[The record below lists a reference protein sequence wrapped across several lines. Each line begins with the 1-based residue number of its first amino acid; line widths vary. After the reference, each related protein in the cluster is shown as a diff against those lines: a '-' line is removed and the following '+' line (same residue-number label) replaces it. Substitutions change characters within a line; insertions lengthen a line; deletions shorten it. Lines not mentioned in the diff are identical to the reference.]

1 MWHRVE
7 KLNVI
12 MKVVDGKIRRIAI
25 VTRTTAGGG
34 GANRVAE
41 ELYLLLNDESSVEV
55 DFWINHPTGNTQ
67 SKYRKLCKQPAK
79 RLEQLT
85 RVSSNMLRAPGIFEL
100 PFLRIARHW
109 QSYDLIHFHDTSV
122 TCSPASMRW
131 FAHRVPVVWTM
142 HDLSPLTGGCIYPM
156 ECTKY
161 QGCCHR
167 CPQVGKWPL
176 SRFDSTAWTQ
186 AFKRKT
192 AASGL
197 VQPIVPSRWLENEVS
212 QWGHYP
218 FSPVRIPYSVNLERF
233 KPRDKLELARELL
246 SDSTQKF
253 RILVSSYTLA
263 EERKGFRFA
272 IEAIRKLK
280 RDVQLLILGN
290 FDKTLA
296 KSLDGIDHRA
306 IGFVDDRELLAKHFA
321 LADVYLF
328 PSLADNLPCSVMEA
342 SASGTPTVGFN
353 VGGMPDLV
361 QHDKSGW
368 LADPRDTESLAL
380 GLTKII
386 DSTSMR
392 AAWSIAARNHAVQ
405 NYAPLNALNAHL
417 ELYERVPE
425 QWRRFRSNQTSK
437 LNPC

>member
-1 MWHRVE
+1 MDAIRKTNRV
-7 KLNVI
+7 
-12 MKVVDGKIRRIAI
+12 AI
-25 VTRTTAGGG
+25 VTRTTANGG

-41 ELYLLLNDESSVEV
+41 ELYLLLNNDSSLDV
-55 DFWINHPTGNTQ
+55 DFWIKHPTGETE
-67 SKYRKLCKQPAK
+67 SKYKQLCGQSAK

-85 RVSSNMLRAPGIFEL
+85 RVSSNVLRAPGIFEL

-109 QSYDLIHFHDTSV
+109 RSYDLIHFHDTSV

-131 FAHRVPVVWTM
+131 LARRVPVVWTM

-161 QGCCHR
+161 EGGCHH
-167 CPQVGKWPL
+167 CPQLGKWPL
-176 SRFDSTAWTQ
+176 SRIDSTAWTQ

-197 VQPIVPSRWLENEVS
+197 VQPIVPSRWLENEVA

-233 KPRDKLELARELL
+233 KPRDKLELAKELL
-246 SDSTQKF
+246 SDDTQKF

-272 IEAIRKLK
+272 IEAVRKLK
-280 RDVQLLILGN
+280 RNVQLLILGN
-290 FDKTLA
+290 WDASLA

-306 IGFVDDRELLAKHFA
+306 VGFVNDRDLLAKYFA

-361 QHDKSGW
+361 QHNASGW
-368 LADPRDTESLAL
+368 LAEPRDIDGLAL
-380 GLTKII
+380 GLAKLI
-386 DSTSMR
+386 DSTSLR
-392 AAWSIAARNHAVQ
+392 EAWSDAARNHAVQ
-405 NYAPLNALNAHL
+405 NYAPQDAVRAHL
-417 ELYERVPE
+417 DLYQGVRA
-425 QWRRFRSNQTSK
+425 QWRRFRSQ
-437 LNPC
+437 C